1 MSWDACS
8 KSGKSERAGETGLV
22 GTFRYGLTGQQSL
35 AGISG
40 GKCMREVLPTSKVA
54 PSLFAKSAG
63 QARPCPGT
71 CDVMSLLV
79 AQAKKTYATGCSTT
93 WPPCSTHTGRAYVP
107 GPGPRSQ
114 ATLRWSITRDL
125 PSPGPRLRTRIPQP
139 AHEAERLSRN
149 LDTKQ
154 VPSCTG
160 RRLFTTNVVHVTGRL
175 AGWPDSG

>member
-79 AQAKKTYATGCSTT
+79 AQ
-93 WPPCSTHTGRAYVP
+93 GRRRTQQDAAQPGLLVRRTLGGPTCQGRDHGLKQRCAGASPETCPHRVP
-107 GPGPRSQ
+107 GCGREYRSRRMKRNAFRETWTRSRCPRARDEDFSRRTSCMLQ
-114 ATLRWSITRDL
+114 AD
-125 PSPGPRLRTRIPQP
+125 
-139 AHEAERLSRN
+139 
-149 LDTKQ
+149 
-154 VPSCTG
+154 
-160 RRLFTTNVVHVTGRL
+160 
-175 AGWPDSG
+175 

>member
-1 MSWDACS
+1 MLEIGQIRACRRNRP
-8 KSGKSERAGETGLV
+8 GRDIQVWPDRPAEPGGDLRRQVHARGPANAEGRAILVREERRPGLSLS
-22 GTFRYGLTGQQSL
+22 RDLRCHEL
-35 AGISG
+35 AGG
-40 GKCMREVLPTSKVA
+40 
-54 PSLFAKSAG
+54 AG
-63 QARPCPGT
+63 
-71 CDVMSLLV
+71 
-79 AQAKKTYATGCSTT
+79 KKTYATGCSTT

-114 ATLRWSITRDL
+114 ATLRWSISRDL